1 MGVQIPPLPF
11 TLIIK
16 SSQWSHYTLKQNYKL
31 RGNSKVYILPISD
44 LHIGSPEFNEDYFQH
59 CLDTIDNIQQDKRIY
74 LCGDLLE
81 AASKSVGN
89 SAYQSTLP
97 VEEQIDLAISY
108 LKPYRK
114 DIVYSCMGNHE
125 ARLQKEFNLDV
136 NHIISKALRCPNGN
150 QTIDTFFINQ
160 KPVTVYAAHG
170 KGSSAHFY
178 TAESKFLRET
188 QHLEADIFLNGHNH
202 RCGYFTTPIR
212 SKDGIKRRHYVFTG
226 AFLRYGGYANQMQ
239 LPILPE
245 AFIQL
250 NINKEHRIRSN
261 SFYIDENRPDLFKM

>member
-1 MGVQIPPLPF
+1 MK
-11 TLIIK
+11 T
-16 SSQWSHYTLKQNYKL
+16 NYKL
-31 RGNSKVYILPISD
+31 RGNQKLYILPISD
-44 LHIGSPEFNEDYFQH
+44 LHIGSPEFNEEYFQY
-59 CLDTIDNIQQDKRIY
+59 CLDTIDNISSDKRIY

-89 SAYQSTLP
+89 SAYQSVLSL
-97 VEEQIDLAISY
+97 EDQIDLAINY
-108 LKPYRK
+108 LKPYKK

-136 NHIISKALRCPNGN
+136 NHIISKALGCSHGN
-150 QTIDTFFINQ
+150 QLMDTISINQ
-160 KPVTVYAAHG
+160 EPLTIYAAHG

-212 SKDGIKRRHYVFTG
+212 SSTGIHRRHYAFTG
-226 AFLRYGGYANQMQ
+226 AFLRYGGYASQMQ

-250 NINKEHRIRSN
+250 NINKDHRIRCN
-261 SFYIDENRPDLFKM
+261 NFYIDETRPDLFKM